1 VAAVS
6 LYSAAMSKLVVAS
19 LVASLVL
26 VVACGRGRTPAS
38 DDCTR
43 MRDHG
48 CDLLTEH
55 VDDRDAARNDCRHDE
70 ATVAD
75 CLANA
80 SAEMVSCALA
90 ATTLDAYLTCVGKS
104 GNVDLAA
111 DIDKVDL
118 NGTKTP

>member
-1 VAAVS
+1 
-6 LYSAAMSKLVVAS
+6 MSKLVA
-19 LVASLVL
+19 ASLVL
-26 VVACGRGRTPAS
+26 MLACGRGHKPAS
-38 DDCTR
+38 DDCTH

-55 VDDRDAARNDCRHDE
+55 VDDRDAARTACRHDA

-80 SAEMVSCALA
+80 STEMVSCAVA
-90 ATTLDAYLTCVGKS
+90 ATTLDAYLACVGKS

-111 DIDKVDL
+111 DIDKLDPNAKRPVQA
-118 NGTKTP
+118 P